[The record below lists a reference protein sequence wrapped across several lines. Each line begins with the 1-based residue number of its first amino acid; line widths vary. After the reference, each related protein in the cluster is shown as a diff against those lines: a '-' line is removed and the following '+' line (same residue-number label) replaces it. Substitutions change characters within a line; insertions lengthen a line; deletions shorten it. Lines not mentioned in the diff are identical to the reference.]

1 MQICREETLVTDRL
15 NVTVKKVG
23 QKEFTTCD
31 REVVFLEYLCDEW
44 GVVSAFLPDKPRIA
58 IVGSGALGCYYGARL
73 AKAGND
79 VHFLVRGGRA
89 AIMMR
94 GIRMKKV
101 HAYATSAE
109 IGPCDLV
116 IIALKATANDMLA
129 KLLPSLMG
137 ENTLVLTLQ
146 NGLGVEEPVA
156 GVVGAAHVLGAICFI
171 GCTRTAPGAVD
182 CSFPGLMALGEFG
195 RPAQGRTREVARLF
209 EKAGVKCTAQDNL
222 EEMRWRKL
230 VWNVPFNGLA
240 IAGGGITTDILM
252 ADDGLRALA
261 RRLMEEVVEAA
272 AKFGHVIPRSFLDQ
286 QFERTALLGKYS
298 PSSLIDFRE
307 GRSIELEEIWG
318 EPVRRA
324 KTVGVPVPR
333 LEMLYALIK
342 GLLVARKTAGKRR

>member
-1 MQICREETLVTDRL
+1 VSTLFS
-15 NVTVKKVG
+15 
-23 QKEFTTCD
+23 E
-31 REVVFLEYLCDEW
+31 
-44 GVVSAFLPDKPRIA
+44 KPRIA

-89 AIMMR
+89 AITAR
-94 GIRMKKV
+94 GIRIKTPTERIHVKKV

-109 IGPCDLV
+109 IGPVDLV
-116 IIALKATANDMLA
+116 IVALKATANDSLA
-129 KLLPSLMG
+129 KLLPPLMG

-156 GVVGAAHVLGAICFI
+156 EVVGAEHVLGAICFV
-171 GCTRTAPGAVD
+171 GCTRTVPGVVE
-182 CSFPGLMALGEFG
+182 CSFPGLIMLGEFG
-195 RPAQGRTREVARLF
+195 RPAQARTREVARLF
-209 EKAGVKCTAQDNL
+209 EKAGVKCDAQENL
-222 EEMRWRKL
+222 EELRWKKL

-240 IAGGGITTDILM
+240 IAGGNITTDILM
-252 ADDGLRALA
+252 ADEGLRTLA

-272 AKFGHVIPRSFLDQ
+272 AKFGHIIPRAFMDQ
-286 QFERTALLGKYS
+286 QFERTAKLGKYS

-324 KTVGVPVPR
+324 KSVGVPVPR
-333 LEMLYALIK
+333 LEMLYWLIK
-342 GLLVARKTAGKRR
+342 RLLAARKPTGKKR